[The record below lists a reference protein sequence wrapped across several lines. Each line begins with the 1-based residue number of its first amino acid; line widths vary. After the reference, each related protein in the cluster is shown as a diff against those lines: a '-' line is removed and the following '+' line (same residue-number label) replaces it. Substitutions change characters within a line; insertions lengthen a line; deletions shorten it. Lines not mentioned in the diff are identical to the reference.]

1 MVFSLFK
8 KSDEKMPVRPAAK
21 PRTPA
26 PSTVPA
32 AGTGPMSG
40 PASGFSQPP
49 LDEPSSLPPTAEA
62 DELADLDFTGIQ
74 IEEAGDPQD
83 AAIEQAA
90 IDFANGEDALAE
102 SVLQEALKGAA
113 KSDKTERLWLMLF
126 DLYRVV
132 GKREAFNGLELNYA
146 RLFEK
151 QPPVWAEVAAEA
163 ETAARGSA
171 ATAFKGD
178 LVAANSVGLAQ
189 LAEALAN
196 PGSRLDLSKVKAIDA
211 DACEVLLNCVAKARK
226 KKVGFEFVGL
236 DALAVQLEPKIAAQ
250 DPGQGL
256 WRMLLECYQQ
266 QGRQDDFDNLAV
278 DFAVRFEISPPSWE
292 AAYVPAKAANAA
304 GAAKAGARPAA
315 AVTAATAATVAAAGV
330 SGDAFALRG
339 EIRSGRLDG
348 LEAYLAEHEQAVVD
362 MAAVTRMDF
371 SSAGML
377 LNLVMPHWQR
387 GVSVVLRHPN
397 HLVGELLN
405 VVGVG
410 AMATI
415 VFARQ

>member
-26 PSTVPA
+26 TPS
-32 AGTGPMSG
+32 S

-49 LDEPSSLPPTAEA
+49 AGAPIDDFSRPPVIET

-74 IEEAGDPQD
+74 IAEAGDPQD
-83 AAIEQAA
+83 TAIEQAA
-90 IDFANGEDALAE
+90 IDFANDDDALAE
-102 SVLQEALKGAA
+102 SVLVEAIKGAE

-132 GKREAFNGLELNYA
+132 GKREAFNGLELAYA

-151 QPPVWAEVAAEA
+151 QPPVWTESTPVA
-163 ETAARGSA
+163 TAAGRGSA
-171 ATAFKGD
+171 ATPFKGD
-178 LVAANSVGLAQ
+178 LSGQNAVGLAQ
-189 LAEALAN
+189 VGDALAS
-196 PGSRLDLSKVKAIDA
+196 PGSRLDFSKVKAIDA
-211 DACEVLLNCVAKARK
+211 DACEALLAIVAKARK
-226 KKVGFEFVGL
+226 KKVAFEFTGL
-236 DALAVQLEPKIAAQ
+236 DALAVLLEPRIAAQ

-266 QGRQDDFDNLAV
+266 QGRQEDFDNLAV
-278 DFAVRFEISPPSWE
+278 DFAVTFEISPPSWE
-292 AAYVPAKAANAA
+292 AAWVPAKL
-304 GAAKAGARPAA
+304 PAA
-315 AVTAATAATVAAAGV
+315 PKAAAGRLAPAAGSDA
-330 SGDAFALRG
+330 SGDAFMLQG
-339 EIRSGRLDG
+339 DIRSGRLDG
-348 LEAYLAEHEQAVVD
+348 LEAYLGEHEQAVVD
-362 MAAVTRMDF
+362 MAAVNRMDF
-371 SSAGML
+371 TSAGVL

-397 HLVGELLN
+397 HMVAELLN

-410 AMATI
+410 AMSKI

>member
-26 PSTVPA
+26 AP
-32 AGTGPMSG
+32 SG
-40 PASGFSQPP
+40 PTSGFSQPP
-49 LDEPSSLPPTAEA
+49 AEELSSPPPVIEA

-74 IEEAGDPQD
+74 IEEAGDPLD
-83 AAIEQAA
+83 TAIEQAA
-90 IDFANGEDALAE
+90 IDFANGEDGLAE
-102 SVLQEALKGAA
+102 SVLLEAIKGAS
-113 KSDKTERLWLMLF
+113 KSDKIERLWLMLF
-126 DLYRVV
+126 DLYRVI
-132 GKREAFNGLELNYA
+132 GKREAFNSLELDYA

-151 QPPVWAEVAAEA
+151 QPPVWAEAAVQVEA
-163 ETAARGSA
+163 SGRGSS
-171 ATAFKGD
+171 ATPFKGD
-178 LVAANSVGLAQ
+178 LLGQNAVGLTQ
-189 LAEALAN
+189 LAEALSN
-196 PGSRLDLSKVKAIDA
+196 PGSRLDFSKIKAGDA
-211 DACEVLLNCVAKARK
+211 DGCEALLGCVAKARK
-226 KKVGFEFVGL
+226 KKVGFEFSGL
-236 DALAVQLEPKIAAQ
+236 DALAALLEPRVAAQ
-250 DPGQGL
+250 DPGQAL

-278 DFAVRFEISPPSWE
+278 DFAVTFEISPPSWE
-292 AAYVPAKAANAA
+292 AAYVPAKPAAGKGAA
-304 GAAKAGARPAA
+304 GAARSQ
-315 AVTAATAATVAAAGV
+315 TVAAAAGSGAFVV
-330 SGDAFALRG
+330 SGEVRA
-339 EIRSGRLDG
+339 GRLDG

-371 SSAGML
+371 SSAGTL

-397 HLVGELLN
+397 HMVAELLN